1 MIEIM
6 DVRQLLHSL
15 RAGSVLFVT
24 AALLIVSTS
33 VLGADY
39 KDIPIADAHVHL
51 LDFLQNSDY
60 LESGSIVEKQP
71 GAALSAGQRGKR
83 IEALLWA
90 MDRANVSH
98 ALVTGMPFLKKW
110 AENESFRPGY
120 YLDATSRV
128 VRARDTD

>member
-33 VLGADY
+33 ALGADY

-51 LDFLQNSDY
+51 LDFLQNGDY

-110 AENESFRPGY
+110 AENENFRP
-120 YLDATSRV
+120 S
-128 VRARDTD
+128 